1 MSFQKKNGG
10 NLVKILENRCAIPT
24 TWESCWSNGH
34 GFSLPLPL
42 LVLPSW
48 CPTTSLLSPPSCW
61 CSGIMTYSRLT
72 DTSPDAFLQVFA
84 DQQEERQ
91 EVWRR
96 VVRVHGQGE
105 VQHHPVCLL
114 EGRPSFFYKIVNH
127 REMGEKRREVKREVR

>member
-1 MSFQKKNGG
+1 
-10 NLVKILENRCAIPT
+10 
-24 TWESCWSNGH
+24 
-34 GFSLPLPL
+34 
-42 LVLPSW
+42 
-48 CPTTSLLSPPSCW
+48 
-61 CSGIMTYSRLT
+61 MTYSRLT

-114 EGRPSFFYKIVNH
+114 DGRPTFFLQDCKSSRDG
-127 REMGEKRREVKREVR
+127 REKERG